1 MPLGPSGRA
10 RLLGGIVLVVMFAA
24 GGLGGAAMERVLS
37 AREMDPQV
45 TQDRDRSNGEIDCE
59 RYRQRRRGPYGSL
72 GLSDEQAAQID
83 RIFEEQRTRMDAF
96 WADAG
101 PRMNTILDETREQV
115 RGVLTEEQREQND
128 RNRAERARR
137 ETERQQQDSIRRAEI
152 RARCGEPE
160 GTSPLS
166 RRRP

>member
-1 MPLGPSGRA
+1 MALGPSGRA
-10 RLLGGIVLVVMFAA
+10 RLLGGLVLVVMFAA
-24 GGLGGAAMERVLS
+24 GGLAGAAMERVLS
-37 AREMDPQV
+37 ARELDPQV
-45 TQDRDRSNGEIDCE
+45 AQEPDRANGEIDCD

-72 GLSDEQAAQID
+72 GLTDEQAAQID

-101 PRMNTILDETREQV
+101 PRMNTILDETRAQV
-115 RGVLTEEQREQND
+115 RDVLTEEQREQND
-128 RNRAERARR
+128 RNREARARR

-160 GTSPLS
+160 GEPSAG